1 MMSVVEFGSSETLD
15 PLMRSAGGPAVLPGA
30 YLWSNQR
37 LPYAQSGQWGYF
49 RVLPRQ
55 DQRILRLAVDDK
67 PRVAETRVE

>member
-37 LPYAQSGQWGYF
+37 LPMRNPDSGFF
-49 RVLPRQ
+49 RVLPMQ
-55 DQRILRLAVDDK
+55 DQRIVRLAVDDK